1 VTPFLAIGAAAVYG
15 AGDFFGGVASR
26 RADPLRVGAI
36 AQLSGL
42 LLGVLVL
49 PFLDI
54 STTDGGQLAWAVAAG
69 VCGGLGV
76 VGLYAALASGPM
88 SATAP
93 IAGVCAAAIPVIVG
107 ATLGERLSGPAIVG
121 IVFAIVAIGLVSRQQ
136 RKPQPAAC
144 PDSQIKLKKSLALAT
159 VAGIAL
165 GLFFTVLAE
174 ARAQGSPWLLVVARI
189 VSAAMVTGIVA
200 WRRPLTKAG
209 STVKAAAAGAGLLD
223 MLGGILYVLVVQ
235 TRHLAVVGVLASLYP
250 VSTVILART
259 VLRERISYF
268 QKAGILCALA
278 AILLIGIP

>member
-1 VTPFLAIGAAAVYG
+1 MTPFLAIGAAAVYG